1 MYSPDSGSNSG
12 PGPGSGSS
20 PGSGTNL
27 GSGSGSNL
35 GSNPGSGLGSDF
47 DSKSA
52 SKPNTKLY
60 YSYKTIEA
68 PVRTKIAVGA
78 CRFYASLLS
87 CSEESD
93 ARSFLSTVKEE
104 LPGATHHAYAYR
116 LGMGDN
122 LLARSDDD
130 GEPAGTAGP
139 PMQGV
144 LEKADITNVIVVG
157 TRYFGGVKLGIGGL
171 VRAYRSCAEAG
182 VDAARICTR
191 EFKSRLRI
199 RVPYDYLGGAIRE
212 VETAGGEI
220 LRFNYGQEVLLEIEV
235 PMRNVQDLPGRI
247 AAASRGEAEI
257 SDMQ

>member
-1 MYSPDSGSNSG
+1 MYNPDSS
-12 PGPGSGSS
+12 
-20 PGSGTNL
+20 
-27 GSGSGSNL
+27 SGSGSA
-35 GSNPGSGLGSDF
+35 SDF

-52 SKPNTKLY
+52 AKPDFKLF
-60 YSYKTIEA
+60 YSYNTIET

-78 CRFYASLLS
+78 CRFYASLTP
-87 CSEESD
+87 CSEESE
-93 ARSFLSTVKEE
+93 ARSFLSAVKEE

-122 LLARSDDD
+122 LLARYDDD

-139 PMQGV
+139 PMLGV

-191 EFKSRLRI
+191 EFKSRLAI
-199 RVPYDYLGGAIRE
+199 RVSYDYLGGVIRE
-212 VETAGGEI
+212 VEAAEGEI
-220 LRFNYGQEVLLEIEV
+220 LRFNYGQEVFLEIEV
-235 PMRNVQDLPGRI
+235 PMRNVQGLPGRI

-257 SDMQ
+257 SGMQ